1 VSITNIEFPSFII
14 YIPNLSIGIIIMADP
29 SLGEAQQPQP
39 HDYSD
44 EETKVLDAM
53 EAEARRLF
61 PPSSTVFY
69 ENIDTLKSAVQQW
82 PNAKGAQL
90 SHHSHKI
97 ACKRA
102 TAPPSFK
109 KALVKA
115 RIKNKTPVENQ
126 RESKTQRCGCEFVI
140 KYAEATPPAI
150 KRGAAPEGSPLQRKM
165 SGTCASR

>member
-1 VSITNIEFPSFII
+1 
-14 YIPNLSIGIIIMADP
+14 MADP

-44 EETKVLDAM
+44 EETKVLDAL

-82 PNAKGAQL
+82 SNAKGSQL

-115 RIKNKTPVENQ
+115 KIKNKTPVENQ
-126 RESKTQRCGCEFVI
+126 RESKTQRCGCEFLI

-150 KRGAAPEGSPLQRKM
+150 K
-165 SGTCASR
+165 